1 MRGGEPLTELAGFAV
16 PPSPEL
22 QPAPGA
28 ATLLR
33 ALAARTGGRVLSL
46 DDPAAVFAGELPG
59 TPLRSYRALWYGPI
73 ALALA
78 LLLVEIA
85 LRMRVFQTMAGW
97 RSASPVL
104 RR

>member
-1 MRGGEPLTELAGFAV
+1 MTEVAGFAV

-28 ATLLR
+28 PGLLR
-33 ALAARTGGRVLSL
+33 ALAARTNGRVLSL
-46 DDPAAVFAGELPG
+46 DDPTQAFVDDGLRG
-59 TPLRSYRALWYGPI
+59 TPLRDYRPLWYAPL

-85 LRMRVFQTMAGW
+85 VRLGAF
-97 RSASPVL
+97 RSLARWGAA
-104 RR
+104 RRG